1 MQSPFK
7 RQPKSIKQIIKDLI
21 LKEIEKESKKKINI
35 IVIPTR
41 IGQSCWGTRN
51 LRRIS
56 PSNHYKIDQGAIF
69 SPINCSQISPVNQSQ
84 GSPSN
89 YRIKNKSKYEKL
101 LKMNNQQ
108 QPNQINKKEQKFK
121 TEPRQKSQSVN
132 TTKPFHQRL
141 PSLPRRINYFAEET
155 KSLQLKLTDT
165 IEGYQVKQ
173 DDMSFEIDEYV
184 QMKYIKQ
191 IKHQEI

>member
-1 MQSPFK
+1 MQTPFK
-7 RQPKSIKQIIKDLI
+7 KQPKSIKQIIKDLI
-21 LKEIEKESKKKINI
+21 IKEMERESKKKINI

-56 PSNHYKIDQGAIF
+56 PSNHQKNEQGAIF
-69 SPINCSQISPVNQSQ
+69 SPINCSQISPMNQSP

-89 YRIKNKSKYEKL
+89 YRIKNKSKYGKL
-101 LKMNNQQ
+101 LKMNNQEQ
-108 QPNQINKKEQKFK
+108 TYQASKKEQKYK

-141 PSLPRRINYFAEET
+141 PSLPRRINYFADEA

-165 IEGYQVKQ
+165 IEGYRVQQ
-173 DDMSFEIDEYV
+173 DDMSLEIDEYV
-184 QMKYIKQ
+184 KMKYINQ
-191 IKHQEI
+191 FKHQEN